1 MSGLVLMSTGVQFCS
16 KTESGSVGMIWQD
29 WFNMLSITL
38 VKLLANGAAKS
49 KWANSCVKRWLF
61 HDIKAPG
68 PQGYVHWLVTSCLAY
83 TWLNNRLFTSY
94 QLVNQYELVPWCS
107 MAHLVLYPIAI
118 QRCDLAQFFK
128 KQNQVWG
135 LHMVALFKVFSLSYT
150 DTLGT
155 FKASFSF

>member
-1 MSGLVLMSTGVQFCS
+1 
-16 KTESGSVGMIWQD
+16 
-29 WFNMLSITL
+29 
-38 VKLLANGAAKS
+38 
-49 KWANSCVKRWLF
+49 
-61 HDIKAPG
+61 
-68 PQGYVHWLVTSCLAY
+68 
-83 TWLNNRLFTSY
+83 
-94 QLVNQYELVPWCS
+94 